1 MFLGDIIVANFIG
14 EKGAID
20 RAGTYAIFK
29 VMPTK
34 CSPLSPLEGVT
45 RKILPYPV
53 SGAFAMLNSL
63 QCSASQGLLPTN
75 PFYLPVSKNSRCNS
89 LSLCVRQRDDWRRAA
104 QPYRGSNTNS
114 ELPERSQQQLA
125 HGSSCPSSQK
135 QRQRKVVYTS
145 QQPPEQIWGT
155 GAPSLNPLS

>member
-1 MFLGDIIVANFIG
+1 MYLGDIIVANFIG

-20 RAGTYAIFK
+20 RAGTYAIFN

-34 CSPLSPLEGVT
+34 CSPLSPLERVT

-75 PFYLPVSKNSRCNS
+75 PFYLPVSKNSRCNT
-89 LSLCVRQRDDWRRAA
+89 LSLCVRQRDDRRRAA
-104 QPYRGSNTNS
+104 QLYRGRTPIPSFRKEASSSWRTAPCVPHHRNS
-114 ELPERSQQQLA
+114 DNERWSTLVNSRRSRYGGQA
-125 HGSSCPSSQK
+125 HQ
-135 QRQRKVVYTS
+135 
-145 QQPPEQIWGT
+145 
-155 GAPSLNPLS
+155 A